1 MFRTAKSGLVW
12 FGSEM
17 SDQRGKERP
26 GTTLG
31 YSGSI
36 LLLVWLILSCLTL
49 LCLPSF
55 VHAVDL
61 VTTGFLHVRYSTVLV
76 MPIILTMVRDVQL
89 FVAL

>member
-1 MFRTAKSGLVW
+1 MFRKSQT
-12 FGSEM
+12 GSSLALARKCVHCP
-17 SDQRGKERP
+17 SDQRGGATRP

-55 VHAVDL
+55 SHAVDL
-61 VTTGFLHVRYSTVLV
+61 VMTGCLHV
-76 MPIILTMVRDVQL
+76 
-89 FVAL
+89 

>member
-1 MFRTAKSGLVW
+1 MFRTAKSGLVRS
-12 FGSEM
+12 GSEM
-17 SDQRGKERP
+17 SDQRGEERP

-61 VTTGFLHVRYSTVLV
+61 VMTGFLHVHSITVQCC
-76 MPIILTMVRDVQL
+76 ILTMARDVQL
-89 FVAL
+89 FVAP